1 VSPGGR
7 GGWRGP
13 AAVSAVAVLVAVGLS
28 VWLIA
33 RPSGHHRESFA
44 VTTANSTSVT
54 SSTTTTTTSPAT
66 TVPPPATPL
75 PARPAPSG
83 EQFGASVN
91 LLFNDQDSSSA
102 TIGRQLAALRSTG
115 ATLARSDALWEAS
128 EPVPPSAT
136 TRRFDWSFDDEIAGE
151 LAAHGLSWLPIL
163 DYSVSWAQ
171 SIPGVDHSP
180 PRSDAD
186 YAAYAQ
192 AFAARYGTGGSFWQ
206 THRSLPALP
215 VTTIEIWNEP
225 DNPEFW
231 RPTPS
236 ASGYADLYIAA
247 RNAIDTVDPSA
258 RVIVGGLTDATQFLP
273 AMLSARPDLRGHLDG
288 VAIHPYGTPP
298 VLRDRIVA
306 ARRTLD
312 ALGLGS
318 TPLYVTEFGWTAAPP
333 GAPDYASPATRPR
346 DISQA
351 LATLSSLNCGIAA
364 GLIYT
369 WYSPES
375 DPANSQDWF
384 GIDSLGGRPTADT
397 VAFAAGLRAAAAPS
411 SHTAACTP

>member
-1 VSPGGR
+1 VSSAGRR
-7 GGWRGP
+7 GGQRWP
-13 AAVSAVAVLVAVGLS
+13 AAVSAAAIVVAVGLCI
-28 VWLIA
+28 WLIA
-33 RPSGHHRESFA
+33 RPSGHRRLPTA
-44 VTTANSTSVT
+44 VTTAASTSE
-54 SSTTTTTTSPAT
+54 TSPAPTTSSAT
-66 TVPPPATPL
+66 TVSPPMIPL

-83 EQFGASVN
+83 EQFGANVN
-91 LLFNDQDSSSA
+91 LLFNNQDLTNA
-102 TIGRQLAALRSTG
+102 TIGRQLATLRGTG

-128 EPVPPSAT
+128 EPAPPSGRS
-136 TRRFDWSFDDEIAGE
+136 RRFDWGFDDEIATE

-171 SIPGVDHSP
+171 SIPGEDHSP

-206 THRSLPALP
+206 THPSLPALP

-231 RPTPS
+231 QPTPDP
-236 ASGYADLYIAA
+236 AAYADLYIAA
-247 RNAIDTVDPSA
+247 RNAIDAVDPSS
-258 RVIVGGLTDATQFLP
+258 RVIVGGLTKPTSFLP
-273 AMLSARPDLRGHLDG
+273 AMLSARPQLRGHLDG

-298 VLRDRIVA
+298 SLRDRIVA

-312 ALGLGS
+312 ALGLRS
-318 TPLYVTEFGWTAAPP
+318 TPLYVTEFGWTTAPP
-333 GAPDYASPATRPR
+333 GAPNYVSQTTRSL
-346 DISQA
+346 DIAHA
-351 LATLSSLNCGIAA
+351 LTALSSLECGIAA

-375 DPANSQDWF
+375 DPANSQDWY
-384 GIDSLGGRPTADT
+384 GIDGL
-397 VAFAAGLRAAAAPS
+397 VGLRR
-411 SHTAACTP
+411 TR